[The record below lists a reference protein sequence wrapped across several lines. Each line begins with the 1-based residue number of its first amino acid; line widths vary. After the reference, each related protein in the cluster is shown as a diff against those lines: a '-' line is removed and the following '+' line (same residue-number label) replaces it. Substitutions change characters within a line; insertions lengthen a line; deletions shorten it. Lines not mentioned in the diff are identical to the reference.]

1 MAVEQS
7 GELHARVGELRLCYE
22 TFGERTQPALLLI
35 MGLGSQMVLWED
47 EFCGRLA
54 ERGFWVIRF
63 DNRDVGRSTILREA
77 RVPTRGQLIL
87 RDPRGAAYKL
97 EDLADDA
104 AGLLDALEVEA
115 EHVVGASM
123 GGMVAQ
129 SLTTRHPERVLS
141 LVSIMSSTGNRR
153 VGFTHPLLLRTLLR
167 RAPRG
172 HDAYVREFMATH
184 RQIGSRRYPPG
195 HDRLLAMAERC
206 FERGIHP
213 AGSARQLAAIAA
225 ASDRTAAL
233 GEIRMPA
240 TVIHG
245 DADRLVMP
253 SGGRATAKAIPGA
266 RLVIIPGM
274 AHDLPPDLWEQ
285 VIDEIEATA
294 ARAASARAA

>member
-1 MAVEQS
+1 MAVERS
-7 GELHARVGELRLCYE
+7 GEQYAPVGRMRLCYE
-22 TFGERTQPALLLI
+22 TFGDRTRPALLLI

-47 EFCGRLA
+47 EFCERLA

-63 DNRDVGRSTILREA
+63 DNRDVGRSTILRDA
-77 RVPTRGQLIL
+77 PVPTRAQLIL

-104 AGLLDALEVEA
+104 VGLLEALEVEA
-115 EHVVGASM
+115 AHVVGISM

-129 SLTTRHPERVLS
+129 SLASRHPQRVLS

-153 VGFTHPLLLRTLLR
+153 VGLTHPLLWRTLLR
-167 RAPRG
+167 SAPRD
-172 HDAYVREFMATH
+172 HDSYVRNFIASH

-195 HDRLLAMAERC
+195 DERLLGLAERC

-213 AGSARQLAAIAA
+213 AGSARQLAAIAT

-233 GEIRMPA
+233 GDIRVPT

-253 SGGRATAKAIPGA
+253 SGGHATAKAIPDA
-266 RLVIIPGM
+266 RLVIISGM
-274 AHDLPPDLWEQ
+274 AHDIPPVLWDR
-285 VIDEIEATA
+285 VINEIEATT
-294 ARAASARAA
+294 ARAAPARA